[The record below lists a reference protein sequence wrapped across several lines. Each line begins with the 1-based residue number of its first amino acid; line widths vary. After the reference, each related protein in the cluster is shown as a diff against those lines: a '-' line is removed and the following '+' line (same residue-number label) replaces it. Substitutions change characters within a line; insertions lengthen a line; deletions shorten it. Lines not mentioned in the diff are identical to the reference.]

1 MGACIVRP
9 CENTGI
15 LPPAAGVTPPPI
27 EKVYLSMAGAV
38 ARLDAREPPL
48 YATFVVLR
56 ESGGFYVLLL
66 KYDAKSSKSAS
77 PRRGM
82 KMTAKK
88 HRKTGIAD
96 GMSIDRS
103 SF

>member
-15 LPPAAGVTPPPI
+15 LPPAAGATPPPI

-48 YATFVVLR
+48 YAAFVVLR
-56 ESGGFYVLLL
+56 ESGGFL
-66 KYDAKSSKSAS
+66 
-77 PRRGM
+77 
-82 KMTAKK
+82 
-88 HRKTGIAD
+88 
-96 GMSIDRS
+96 RS
-103 SF
+103 VVKI